1 MLIFNCR
8 PAGKLTDGFCLPNG
22 RPMSEVLPTKTR
34 DGFRVLQARV
44 ELPFDNA
51 ALDPELQTDLL
62 ICHLFVN
69 DGRSI
74 EAIARIGLDRERVVE
89 ALLEHGAIQDR
100 RRGSCESS
108 PRKKQ
113 VFQRTDQNSVST
125 AENIESWASTRLY
138 NGTGPRGP
146 KDAGSS
152 RRFHFHLLGLS

>member
-1 MLIFNCR
+1 
-8 PAGKLTDGFCLPNG
+8 
-22 RPMSEVLPTKTR
+22 MSEVSPTKTR
-34 DGFRVLQARV
+34 DGFRVLQTRV

-100 RRGSCESS
+100 RQRPART
-108 PRKKQ
+108 PRERSGFSREQITSRK
-113 VFQRTDQNSVST
+113 T
-125 AENIESWASTRLY
+125 A
-138 NGTGPRGP
+138 
-146 KDAGSS
+146 
-152 RRFHFHLLGLS
+152 